1 MNTEKKKKEASNF
14 NCKIEKSK
22 TEIAK
27 AKFREKLD
35 TLFGND

>member
-1 MNTEKKKKEASNF
+1 MKKKKKEASNF
-14 NCKIEKSK
+14 DCKIEKSK
-22 TEIAK
+22 IQIVK